1 MLCPM
6 GPPVAEPI
14 GLQVTRT
21 AKLLS
26 RAFDDALAEAG
37 GSLPVWLVLVSVKG
51 QTQAMQRELAETV
64 GIEGP
69 TLTHHLNRMERG
81 GLVSR
86 QRDERDRRNQLV
98 ELTPAGREQFSALL
112 QTVQAFDR
120 QLRRGFSDDELA
132 TLRAL
137 LRRLTDNVD
146 TGGHTT

>member
-1 MLCPM
+1 MLCPR

-69 TLTHHLNRMERG
+69 TLTHHLNRMEAA
-81 GLVSR
+81 GLLTR
-86 QRDERDRRNQLV
+86 RRDPENRRVHHV
-98 ELTPAGREQFSALL
+98 ELTDTGDALFFALL
-112 QTVQAFDR
+112 DHVIAFDER
-120 QLRRGFSDDELA
+120 LRRDFSQRDVAQLHRLLDRLA
-132 TLRAL
+132 A
-137 LRRLTDNVD
+137 NAAPQA
-146 TGGHTT
+146 

>member
-69 TLTHHLNRMERG
+69 TLTHHLNRMEAA
-81 GLVSR
+81 GLLTR
-86 QRDERDRRNQLV
+86 RRDPGNRRVHRV
-98 ELTPAGREQFSALL
+98 ELTSDGEARAGGSGSNEPRLPPCFGPPAERVAEA
-112 QTVQAFDR
+112 AMAR
-120 QLRRGFSDDELA
+120 
-132 TLRAL
+132 
-137 LRRLTDNVD
+137 
-146 TGGHTT
+146 